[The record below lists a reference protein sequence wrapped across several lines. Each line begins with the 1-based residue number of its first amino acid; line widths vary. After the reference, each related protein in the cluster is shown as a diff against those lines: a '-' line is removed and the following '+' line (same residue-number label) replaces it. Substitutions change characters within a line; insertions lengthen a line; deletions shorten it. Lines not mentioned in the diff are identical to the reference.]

1 MTNMQLSEDV
11 VKELLSVGVREFCL
25 CAGARNS
32 PLIHFFDKNP
42 QIKAYHFF
50 EERSAS
56 FFALGKIAQTRRPVA
71 IITTSGTAAAE
82 LLPAAVEA
90 TYSSLPLIIVTADRP
105 KSYRGTGA
113 PQTIE
118 QVGLFSYYIE
128 ACFDLDEENTHISLK
143 GLSWRKPVHINMC
156 FKEPLLDGDPSVVSY
171 PEKEQRVKFPESF
184 PLNMVDEI
192 QSFLE
197 NNRPVVILS
206 TLPERT
212 RKSVFEFLKQLKAPI
227 YAEGISGFR
236 GHPELKDLLIESGEK
251 MVAYLLDHGNC
262 NAILRLGGTP
272 TLRLWRDL
280 ETERIDTPVL
290 SIGYN
295 HFTGLSREILH
306 FSDLVDLSRIQIEP
320 QKPLLE
326 SVKNKDKELSLK
338 LNELFKKFPRSEPSL
353 IHSLSQL
360 IKTENV
366 YLGNSLPVREWDLA
380 AEYQCRPN
388 ALAANRGANG
398 IDGQVST
405 FLGWAAEKQT
415 SWCLIGDLTAL
426 YDLSALWITNQL
438 SESRLRIVV
447 INNQGGMIFKRIFNK
462 EIYLN
467 RHQIQFQDWSKMW
480 GWDYQLWNDV
490 PSQANLADRQIIEL
504 VPSQEQTDL
513 FWNEWESAWKKN

>member
-1 MTNMQLSEDV
+1 MTNMELAEEV

-32 PLIHFFDKNP
+32 PLIHFFDQNP
-42 QIKAYHFF
+42 HLKAYHFF

-71 IITTSGTAAAE
+71 IVTTSGTAAAE
-82 LLPAAVEA
+82 LLPATVEA
-90 TYSSLPLIIVTADRP
+90 TYSSLPLILVTADRP
-105 KSYRGTGA
+105 KTYRGSGA

-156 FKEPLLDGDPSVVSY
+156 FKEPLLDGEVKPLHP
-171 PEKEQRVKFPESF
+171 PENEQRIKFPESF
-184 PLNMVDEI
+184 PLSMVDDI
-192 QSFLE
+192 QNFLE
-197 NNRPVVILS
+197 THRPVVLLS
-206 TLPERT
+206 TLPEKAK
-212 RKSVFEFLKQLKAPI
+212 KSVLSFLKQLKAPV

-236 GHPELKDLLIESGEK
+236 GHPELKDLLIHSGEK
-251 MVAYLLDHGNC
+251 MVAELLDRGHC
-262 NAILRLGGTP
+262 DSVLRLGGTP

-280 ETERIDTPVL
+280 EDQRSETPVL

-306 FSDLVDLSRIQIEP
+306 FADLVDLSRIHVGH
-320 QKPLLE
+320 QKSLPEEIKKQDQSLQQRLL
-326 SVKNKDKELSLK
+326 
-338 LNELFKKFPRSEPSL
+338 ELFKKYPRSEPAL
-353 IHSLSQL
+353 IHFLSRH
-360 IKTENV
+360 IKQDLV

-380 AEYQCRPN
+380 ADLECQPAN
-388 ALAANRGANG
+388 VAANRGANG
-398 IDGQVST
+398 IDGQIST
-405 FLGWAAEKQT
+405 YLGWAQAGKE

-426 YDLSALWITNQL
+426 YDLSALWVSPQL
-438 SESRLRIVV
+438 EPSRLRIVV

-467 RHQIQFQDWSKMW
+467 RHQLNFHDWAKMW
-480 GWDYQLWNDV
+480 NWSYQSWNEIPETLKMD
-490 PSQANLADRQIIEL
+490 DRQIIEL
-504 VPSQEQTDL
+504 LPSTEQTEM
-513 FWNEWESAWKKN
+513 FWNDWESLWKK